1 MDTKDALAMFVQ
13 ILIWLLFALSVLELI
28 YLLYLAWAGS
38 RVPKLIL
45 GDVVHFLYPVD
56 LSLLEGLLDPA
67 ADLALRWNLT
77 PRRFREEQRRR
88 MRVYRE
94 LLLRMAHNSAVL
106 AKYDNAVRG
115 YSTLVAGP
123 GSRLQEAAVNV
134 RLYCTFA
141 RGKLSMWLSLPLSAF
156 SVIPAPQLARL
167 RKAASLDGLK
177 AYEEL
182 KAAAAEAFA
191 QLSPDEFDSLTRNL

>member
-1 MDTKDALAMFVQ
+1 MFVQ

-38 RVPKLIL
+38 RVPKLVL

-56 LSLLEGLLDPA
+56 SSLLEGLLDPA
-67 ADLALRWNLT
+67 ADLELRWSLT

-94 LLLRMAHNSAVL
+94 LLRRMAHNSAVL
-106 AKYDNAVRG
+106 AEFDNAVRG
-115 YSTLVAGP
+115 YSTLIAGP
-123 GSRLQEAAVNV
+123 GSRLQEASVNV

-141 RGKLSMWLSLPLSAF
+141 RGKLRMWLTLPLSVF
-156 SVIPAPQLARL
+156 SVIPAPELARL
-167 RKAASLDGLK
+167 RKAASLDGPK

-182 KAAAAEAFA
+182 KAAAVEAFA
-191 QLSPDEFDSLTRNL
+191 KLRPAELEALTRNL